1 MNVAVIL
8 SNHSSI
14 DDNSIIIKPDMTP
27 QNQHKEALLLKDRW
41 ALIKSGVDKVDIKIK
56 SFSP

>member
-1 MNVAVIL
+1 MAVAVVL

-14 DDNSIIIKPDMTP
+14 DNNSIIIKPDITP

-41 ALIKSGVDKVDIKIK
+41 ALIKSGVDKMDIKIK
-56 SFSP
+56 SFSF